1 MAGMKIIGLAVVLLM
16 LSTNAVAEEMFPD
29 EIMKKVTATYRSM
42 ETYKAE
48 GMITS
53 DIDSGGMK
61 MTIETSFTI
70 LLKKPNLYLIT
81 WTQKNMPMPGMA
93 QSGAVW
99 SDGTQPYLY
108 MGMMNAYS
116 KITNDEMALAS
127 ATGISGGAAFTV
139 PSLFLSVF
147 KTQAALFVRLKDP
160 KIEKTEKVGEED
172 CYVLGGPSS
181 LSKKETYWISK
192 TSHLIRK
199 YSRSLEPP
207 EEGRAIPDL
216 TDKDLEQALAGMGQK
231 VTPESKKNMREMLE
245 KLRVSLKTATKMKG
259 VSAELHAKVSSPELS
274 KSDFKFSLPDGTVL
288 KDSLIGSMLKANKTP
303 ADGAKAA
310 H

>member
-1 MAGMKIIGLAVVLLM
+1 MVHTI
-16 LSTNAVAEEMFPD
+16 
-29 EIMKKVTATYRSM
+29 KVER
-42 ETYKAE
+42 E
-48 GMITS
+48 
-53 DIDSGGMK
+53 
-61 MTIETSFTI
+61 
-70 LLKKPNLYLIT
+70 LN
-81 WTQKNMPMPGMA
+81 
-93 QSGAVW
+93 
-99 SDGTQPYLY
+99 
-108 MGMMNAYS
+108 
-116 KITNDEMALAS
+116 
-127 ATGISGGAAFTV
+127 V
-139 PSLFLSVF
+139 P
-147 KTQAALFVRLKDP
+147 
-160 KIEKTEKVGEED
+160 IEKLWSLVSDFSNLSWYSPAEKVEKVGEED

-207 EEGRAIPDL
+207 EEGRAIPEL

-245 KLRVSLKTATKMKG
+245 NSRVSLKTATKMKG

-288 KDSLIGSMLKANKTP
+288 KDSLFGDMLKANKTL
-303 ADGAKAA
+303 ADRAKDA